1 MMENLFLTV
10 VTISLTTSVLILALL
25 LLGSLIN
32 KRYVAKWKYGIWI
45 VIALRLLVPVN
56 YRLPDAQ
63 IQVTIPAEVG
73 SLSMADIF
81 EAAPPD
87 LTQPIEPQ
95 MQQQLPTVSQPVATL
110 HSDLDSQTEP
120 RNSFTL
126 LQVLC
131 LLWAAGAICLLAWQL
146 TIYGCY
152 KRGILKKGNAAES
165 AVILGQL
172 RSLILEMGIR
182 KQVTLLIYKNA
193 HSPMIIGMWKPV
205 LVLPDENYTPDESYY
220 ILKHELVH
228 LKRRDILVKFLLI
241 LARDIHWF
249 NPIVYL
255 MQREAVVDMELA
267 CDEAVVRGGSLD
279 QREAYT
285 ETLMSNL
292 HRQRSKG
299 PLLSTQFSASKRVM
313 KKRFRNIL
321 TRTNKRNG
329 IIAFAIILVMTVT
342 VGTVVGYA
350 MEEPVPENSEDEEM
364 SNGIIPD
371 GNTEDENSAVQ
382 GLDKGDDITENAP
395 EVEIQQGREASTM
408 LTVMKEGIAE
418 EIPASLYVG
427 EGYSLYLTDGWV
439 NFVSDSWYLEANES
453 IRFWISNFEGLD
465 LGQAERILTNQ
476 GYEVSNGESTREGTS
491 ELWKWEDDTW
501 YYVMCC
507 EAGND
512 VWRLNAVY
520 SPFEAIE
527 GAGQELRA
535 MFNTFTVQEGYDV
548 GSHTE
553 KAVMPE
559 GEHPKLYEVT
569 YTDNTSRAW
578 AVHEP
583 EYTGSYVYDEI
594 TISNITD
601 ISFDFTV
608 TRRDF
613 ETDETE
619 IIIPLNTA
627 YFNDDM
633 ISATCTG
640 EDYTLIFD
648 FSDSSNPLPVVLFI
662 KLWGVDSLEGISFY
676 NNSIPGYESD

>member
-1 MMENLFLTV
+1 MMENLFLTI

-25 LLGSLIN
+25 LLGALIN

-110 HSDLDSQTEP
+110 PSDFDSQTEP

-228 LKRRDILVKFLLI
+228 LKRRDILVKFLLM

-267 CDEAVVRGGSLD
+267 CDEAVVRGGSFD

-285 ETLMSNL
+285 ETLLSNL

-350 MEEPVPENSEDEEM
+350 MEEPAPENSEDEEM

-371 GNTEDENSAVQ
+371 GNTEDEDSVLQ
-382 GLDKGDDITENAP
+382 GSDEGDGITENAP
-395 EVEIQQGREASTM
+395 EAEIQQGREASTM

-418 EIPASLYVG
+418 ELPASLYVG

-520 SPFEAIE
+520 SPFEVIE

-559 GEHPKLYEVT
+559 GEHPQLYEVT

-601 ISFDFTV
+601 TSFDFTV

-619 IIIPLNTA
+619 TIIPLSTA

-640 EDYTLIFD
+640 EDYTLTFD